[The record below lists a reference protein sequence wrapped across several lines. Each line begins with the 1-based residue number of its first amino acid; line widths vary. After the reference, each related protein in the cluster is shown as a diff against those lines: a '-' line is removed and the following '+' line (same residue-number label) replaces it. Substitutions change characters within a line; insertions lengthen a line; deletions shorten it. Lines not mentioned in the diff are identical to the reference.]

1 MFAENSNFSMPTKI
15 RRIDMLR
22 EYDIKSDP
30 QGRQVTFSIRFIKIN
45 GESVFLPRAIA
56 TGLNLNVA
64 VNRMRGVRPVNSHLD
79 SIGHIYPV
87 RIDNIVEW
95 NVKQVT
101 L

>member
-1 MFAENSNFSMPTKI
+1 MATKI

-30 QGRQVTFSIRFIKIN
+30 QGKQITFSIRFIKIN

-56 TGLNLNVA
+56 TGLKMNVSE
-64 VNRMRGVRPVNSHLD
+64 NRMRGVRPVNSHLD
-79 SIGHIYPV
+79 PIGHIYPV
-87 RIDNIVEW
+87 RIDNIIEW
-95 NVKQVT
+95 NGKQVI

>member
-1 MFAENSNFSMPTKI
+1 MFAENSNPSMPTKL

-22 EYDIKSDP
+22 EFDIKADP
-30 QGRQVTFSIRFIKIN
+30 QGKQITFSIRFVKIN

-56 TGLNLNVA
+56 TGLNMNVA
-64 VNRMRGVRPVNSHLD
+64 ENRMRGVRPVNSHLD
-79 SIGHIYPV
+79 PIGHIYPV

-95 NVKQVT
+95 NGKQVI

>member
-1 MFAENSNFSMPTKI
+1 MLKI

-30 QGRQVTFSIRFIKIN
+30 QGRQVSFSIRFIKIN

-56 TGLNLNVA
+56 TGLKMNVA
-64 VNRMRGVRPVNSHLD
+64 ANRMRGLRPVNSKLD
-79 SIGHIYPV
+79 PIAHIYPV

-95 NVKQVT
+95 NGKQVI